1 MQPYT
6 KIHCWKSQWYLICLF
21 TFQAE
26 NNAYKLNLILTTYT
40 LFINWFSIIF
50 QCFQGYGKAV
60 NEIIDPETTNLWKI
74 LAFVRPLLKNTW
86 IYIISDIYNC
96 KCTCM
101 NTLKLK
107 DISKYNVSLS
117 FYLTDNC
124 GKKTYQYFG
133 CCWKPFFT
141 HSEEESFF
149 DEENFSSC
157 SKLFYAWSHQRIS
170 WKYWYVSEPGVINLI
185 NRI

>member
-1 MQPYT
+1 MVFDM
-6 KIHCWKSQWYLICLF
+6 LF
-21 TFQAE
+21 TFRAE

-50 QCFQGYGKAV
+50 QCLQEYGKAV

-74 LAFVRPLLKNTW
+74 LAFVRPLLKKTL

-96 KCTCM
+96 KLNPRM
-101 NTLKLK
+101 HVYEHIEIKRHFK
-107 DISKYNVSLS
+107 ISLS
-117 FYLTDNC
+117 LYLTDNC

-170 WKYWYVSEPGVINLI
+170 WKYWYVSEPGVINSV